1 MSGTFRLVK
10 TKSDEIPARGAG
22 AKNALEIRANGETR
36 SVPQGTSVA
45 GFLARHD
52 LDPDLVVVERNGRIL
67 RRQEFDGTALESGDE
82 LEIVHFV
89 GGG

>member
-1 MSGTFRLVK
+1 MK
-10 TKSDEIPARGAG
+10 TTSDEMPARAAETEG
-22 AKNALEIRANGETR
+22 ALEIRANGETR
-36 SVPQGTSVA
+36 SVPPGTSVA

-67 RRQEFDGTALESGDE
+67 RRQEFDGTTLESGDE
-82 LEIVHFV
+82 LEVVHFV

>member
-1 MSGTFRLVK
+1 MKTTSG
-10 TKSDEIPARGAG
+10 EMPARTPDTRSAF
-22 AKNALEIRANGETR
+22 EIRANGEAR
-36 SVPQGTSVA
+36 SVPPGTSVA

-52 LDPDLVVVERNGRIL
+52 LDPDLVVVERNGSIL
-67 RRQEFDGTALESGDE
+67 RRQEFDGTALEPGDE

>member
-1 MSGTFRLVK
+1 MK
-10 TKSDEIPARGAG
+10 TTPGETRAQFAETDGG
-22 AKNALEIRANGETR
+22 VEIRANGETR
-36 SVPQGTSVA
+36 SVPPGTSVA

-67 RRQEFDGTALESGDE
+67 RREEFDRTALEPGDE

>member
-1 MSGTFRLVK
+1 MK
-10 TKSDEIPARGAG
+10 TTSDETHARGADR
-22 AKNALEIRANGETR
+22 KIALEIRANGETR
-36 SVPQGTSVA
+36 SVPAGTSVA

-67 RRQEFDGTALESGDE
+67 RRQEFDGTALEAGDA

>member
-1 MSGTFRLVK
+1 MSGTFPRMK
-10 TKSDEIPARGAG
+10 PTSDEMPARTARPNGAFD
-22 AKNALEIRANGETR
+22 IRANGEAR
-36 SVPQGTSVA
+36 PVASGTSVA

-67 RRQEFDGTALESGDE
+67 RREEFDGTVLEPDDE

>member
-1 MSGTFRLVK
+1 MPHVGSGTGR
-10 TKSDEIPARGAG
+10 P
-22 AKNALEIRANGETR
+22 
-36 SVPQGTSVA
+36 
-45 GFLARHD
+45 H

-67 RRQEFDGTALESGDE
+67 RREEFDAMRLDREDR

>member
-1 MSGTFRLVK
+1 M
-10 TKSDEIPARGAG
+10 
-22 AKNALEIRANGETR
+22 
-36 SVPQGTSVA
+36 A

-67 RRQEFDGTALESGDE
+67 RREEFDRTALEPGDE

>member
-1 MSGTFRLVK
+1 MSGTFPRMK
-10 TKSDEIPARGAG
+10 PMSDEVRGGAAG
-22 AKNALEIRANGETR
+22 ANGAFEIRANGVAR
-36 SVPQGTSVA
+36 SVAAGTSVA

-52 LDPDLVVVERNGRIL
+52 LDPDLVVVEHNGGIL
-67 RRQEFDGTALESGDE
+67 RREEFDGTVLEPEDE

>member
-1 MSGTFRLVK
+1 MKAT
-10 TKSDEIPARGAG
+10 SDEMPARTAAAG
-22 AKNALEIRANGETR
+22 SALEIRANGETR
-36 SVPQGTSVA
+36 SVPPGTSVA
-45 GFLARHD
+45 GFLARHE

-67 RRQEFDGTALESGDE
+67 RREDFDRTALEPGDE

>member
-1 MSGTFRLVK
+1 MKTASEETSARDAE
-10 TKSDEIPARGAG
+10 TKSG
-22 AKNALEIRANGETR
+22 LEIRANGEKR
-36 SVPQGTSVA
+36 SVPPSTSVA
-45 GFLARHD
+45 EFLARHD

-67 RRQEFDGTALESGDE
+67 RRQDFDGTALEAGDE

>member
-1 MSGTFRLVK
+1 MK
-10 TKSDEIPARGAG
+10 TTSDEMPARAAHGAI
-22 AKNALEIRANGETR
+22 EIRANGETR
-36 SVPQGTSVA
+36 SVPPGTSVA

-52 LDPDLVVVERNGRIL
+52 LDPDLVVVERNGAIL
-67 RRQEFDGTALESGDE
+67 RRQDFDRTALASGDE

>member
-1 MSGTFRLVK
+1 MK
-10 TKSDEIPARGAG
+10 TTSDEIRAQSAQTDGG
-22 AKNALEIRANGETR
+22 LEIRANGQTR
-36 SVPQGTSVA
+36 SVPPGTSVA
-45 GFLARHD
+45 GFLACHD

-67 RRQEFDGTALESGDE
+67 RREEFDRTALEPGDE

>member
-1 MSGTFRLVK
+1 MK
-10 TKSDEIPARGAG
+10 TTSDEIPARAAETGP
-22 AKNALEIRANGETR
+22 ALEIRANGETR
-36 SVPQGTSVA
+36 SVPPGTSVA

-67 RRQEFDGTALESGDE
+67 RRQDFDGTTLEPGDE

>member
-1 MSGTFRLVK
+1 MSGTFPPMK
-10 TKSDEIPARGAG
+10 SMSDEIPARAATAKGAFD
-22 AKNALEIRANGETR
+22 IRANGEVR
-36 SVPQGTSVA
+36 SVPPGTSVA

-52 LDPDLVVVERNGRIL
+52 LDPDLVVVEWNGRIL
-67 RRQEFDGTALESGDE
+67 RRQEFDGTMLEPDDE

>member
-1 MSGTFRLVK
+1 MSGTFPRMK
-10 TKSDEIPARGAG
+10 STSDETPARAVA
-22 AKNALEIRANGETR
+22 AKSAFDIRANGEVR
-36 SVPQGTSVA
+36 SVAPGTSVA

-52 LDPDLVVVERNGRIL
+52 LDPELVVVEWNGRIL
-67 RRQEFDGTALESGDE
+67 RRQEFDGTVLEPGDE